1 MPSLNTPVQRLKVAI
16 LPLDVPCSGRVTHSR
31 EILTTGNFHGK
42 KPGRFCLNGYMDV
55 ENKLG
60 LERGVLEGRRERRRV
75 GQNMQRGILEGRERK
90 KNI

>member
-1 MPSLNTPVQRLKVAI
+1 
-16 LPLDVPCSGRVTHSR
+16 
-31 EILTTGNFHGK
+31 
-42 KPGRFCLNGYMDV
+42 MDV